1 MKKFKPIIEI
11 ICYIVL
17 PIVIW
22 KYGREP
28 LGDYYAMLLST
39 APAFVYTIWNF
50 FNDRQFNVS
59 GLYVMSSLMVNTILD
74 LISDS
79 AEWMLWNGIYFNFG
93 MIAFL
98 LLTIAIKKPI
108 VMYFLIDAAYVQGTP
123 REESLKKYKSKELF
137 KYFQWLTAFLILRDV
152 LESGVKIWLIYKY
165 GVDGFDKILIAMRT
179 FGWIMSVVFVGA
191 VMFVFNKIS
200 QHAEKEKSAES
211 EEEEEKVI

>member
-1 MKKFKPIIEI
+1 MKKLKPIIEI

-22 KYGREP
+22 KYGRDP

-39 APAFVYTIWNF
+39 APAFVYTVWNF
-50 FNDRQFNVS
+50 FSERQFNVS
-59 GLYVMSSLMVNTILD
+59 GLYIMSSLMINTILD

-98 LLTIAIKKPI
+98 LFTIIIKKPI
-108 VMYFLIDAAYVQGTP
+108 VLYFLVDAAYIQGTP

-152 LESGVKIWLIYKY
+152 LESVVKIWLINKY
-165 GVDGFDKILIAMRT
+165 GVDGYDKILIAMRT
-179 FGWIMSVVFVGA
+179 FGWIMSAVFVGA
-191 VMFVFNKIS
+191 VMYVLNKIM
-200 QHAEKEKSAES
+200 QYNEKEKAY
-211 EEEEEKVI
+211 EEEQENVI

>member
-50 FNDRQFNVS
+50 FTERQFNVS
-59 GLYVMSSLMVNTILD
+59 GLYIMSSLMVNTILD
-74 LISDS
+74 LMSDS

-98 LLTIAIKKPI
+98 LLTIVIKKPI

-123 REESLKKYKSKELF
+123 REESREKYKSKELF

-200 QHAEKEKSAES
+200 QYAEKEKSTES
-211 EEEEEKVI
+211 EEEKEKVI